1 MNTMEPP
8 VRRAIYPGTF
18 DPVTYGHLDIIERS
32 SRMFDEIIVG
42 ILINNAKAPVFSVG
56 QRVAMMKQAVSHLP
70 NVSVMS
76 FEGLLID
83 FARECGAGFIVR
95 GLRAV
100 TDFEYELQM
109 TQTNKA
115 IAPDI
120 DTIFLT
126 TSLKYSYLSSS
137 TVKEL
142 ASFGADITRFVP
154 TYVAEQL
161 NEKYRMENKI

>member
-1 MNTMEPP
+1 MDIQETT
-8 VRRAIYPGTF
+8 VKRAIYPGTF

-32 SRMFDEIIVG
+32 AKIFDEIIVG
-42 ILINNAKAPVFSVG
+42 ILINYAKTPLFTVE
-56 QRVAMMKQAVSHLP
+56 QRVAMMKESVSHLP
-70 NVSVMS
+70 NVRVMS
-76 FEGLLID
+76 FGGLLID
-83 FARECGAGFIVR
+83 FARSQQAGFIVR

-120 DTIFLT
+120 DTIFFT

-142 ASFGADITRFVP
+142 ASFGEDISRFVP
-154 TYVAEQL
+154 AKVMELL
-161 NEKYRMENKI
+161 NIQFKREKQI

>member
-1 MNTMEPP
+1 MNNQNSC

-32 SRMFDEIIVG
+32 SRMFDDIVVG
-42 ILINNAKAPVFSVG
+42 ILINNAKTPVFSVE
-56 QRVAMMKQAVSHLP
+56 QRVAMMQQSVSHLP
-70 NVSVMS
+70 NVTVKS
-76 FEGLLID
+76 FSGLLID
-83 FARECGAGFIVR
+83 FAREQEAGFIVR

-142 ASFGADITRFVP
+142 AYFGADISRFVP
-154 TYVAEQL
+154 AHVMEQL
-161 NEKYRMENKI
+161 MAKYRKDGV

>member
-1 MNTMEPP
+1 MNLQETPI
-8 VRRAIYPGTF
+8 RRAIYPGTF

-32 SRMFDEIIVG
+32 ARMFDEVVVG
-42 ILINNAKAPVFSVG
+42 ILINHAKAPVFTAE
-56 QRVAMMKQAVSHLP
+56 QRVAMMRQAVSHLP
-70 NVSVMS
+70 NVTVRS
-76 FEGLLID
+76 FEGLLIE
-83 FARECGAGFIVR
+83 FAREQEAGFIVR

-109 TQTNKA
+109 TQTNNV

-142 ASFGADITRFVP
+142 ASFGADIGRFVP
-154 TYVAEQL
+154 VHVMEQL
-161 NEKYRMENKI
+161 NEKYKMERKI